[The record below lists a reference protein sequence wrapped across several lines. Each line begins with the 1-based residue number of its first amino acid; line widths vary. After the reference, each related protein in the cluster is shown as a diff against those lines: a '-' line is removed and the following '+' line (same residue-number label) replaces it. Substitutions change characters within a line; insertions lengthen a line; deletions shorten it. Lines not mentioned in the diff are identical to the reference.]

1 MQYHICRNS
10 QSRRFSP
17 CSRRWPVFVPWPPTE
32 LHSLLPRAPSL
43 RVYIFSFISGSAVEM
58 LTTGFLVFTR
68 TFVSLCLS
76 NQPDPCCHI
85 QSHHPLLEKF
95 LQSSCGIPHQG
106 LKDERGKSMCTCT
119 CLKGDAGMWG
129 RRHEE
134 MLTHSNILIAH
145 THTHTHLKFASGWHH
160 CCPAWLLPQH
170 LAICIPKSPTVDQ
183 EWHHH
188 SPRAGKQ
195 RTQVDWRFG
204 SRWRLVTKSV
214 LTNAAHIYIQVPST
228 FKCGSHVWVRYDS
241 PGPHN

>member
-1 MQYHICRNS
+1 M
-10 QSRRFSP
+10 
-17 CSRRWPVFVPWPPTE
+17 FVPWPPTE

-95 LQSSCGIPHQG
+95 PQSSCGIPHQG

-119 CLKGDAGMWG
+119 CLKGDTGMWG

-134 MLTHSNILIAH
+134 MLTHSNVLIAH
-145 THTHTHLKFASGWHH
+145 THTHTPKICLWVTS
-160 CCPAWLLPQH
+160 LLPCVTP
-170 LAICIPKSPTVDQ
+170 APTPGYLHTKVTNGRPGMTSSFAQ
-183 EWHHH
+183 
-188 SPRAGKQ
+188 
-195 RTQVDWRFG
+195 
-204 SRWRLVTKSV
+204 SR
-214 LTNAAHIYIQVPST
+214 
-228 FKCGSHVWVRYDS
+228 
-241 PGPHN
+241 